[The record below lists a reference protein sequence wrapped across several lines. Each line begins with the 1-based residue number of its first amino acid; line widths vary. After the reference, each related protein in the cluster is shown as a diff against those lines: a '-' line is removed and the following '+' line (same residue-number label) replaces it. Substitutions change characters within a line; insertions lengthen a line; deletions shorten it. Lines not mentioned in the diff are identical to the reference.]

1 MPGAAS
7 SHGLI
12 WMILRRIG
20 VALVLALVVSFLVY
34 AATTVLP
41 GDVAAAVLGRNATP
55 EAVTALREQLGLGDP
70 FLQRYLA
77 WLGDLVRGDLGTSLA
92 GTRMPVSEL
101 IATPVRNTAVLAG
114 VTLLLLVPLA
124 LLIGILSGVRQGRA
138 LDRAAAGVSLTLTA
152 VPEFVIGALLV
163 LALAVYVPV
172 LPAVS
177 LVSGDVNPLTV
188 PEFLVLPVVTLIIAG
203 AAYLIRI
210 VRISTIEAMATD
222 YVEAARLAGVP
233 ERRIVVRYAV
243 RNSLAPT
250 IQAVSATA
258 QWLLGGIFVVE
269 VLFAYP
275 GVGNALV
282 TAVQVRDVPVI
293 QAIAM
298 LLALAFILINLVAD
312 IATIL
317 VDPRLRTAA

>member
-1 MPGAAS
+1 MRGTTRQL
-7 SHGLI
+7 GLM
-12 WMILRRIG
+12 WMVLRRVG

-55 EAVTALREQLGLGDP
+55 EAVAALREQLGLGDP
-70 FLQRYLA
+70 FLARYAA
-77 WLGDLVRGDLGTSLA
+77 WLGGLAHGDLGTSLA
-92 GTRMPVSEL
+92 GTRMPVWDL
-101 IATPVRNTAVLAG
+101 ISTPLRNTAVLAAA
-114 VTLLLLVPLA
+114 TLILLVPLSLA
-124 LLIGILSGVRQGRA
+124 IGIASGVRQGHA
-138 LDRAAAGVSLTLTA
+138 FDRAAAGVSLTLTA
-152 VPEFVIGALLV
+152 VPEFVVGALLV
-163 LALAVYVPV
+163 LAFAVYLPV

-188 PEFLVLPVVTLIIAG
+188 SEFLVLPVATLVIAG

-210 VRISTIEAMATD
+210 VRISTIEAMTTD

-233 ERRIVVRYAV
+233 ERRVVFRYAV

-269 VLFAYP
+269 VLFAFP

-293 QAIAM
+293 QAVAM
-298 LLALAFILINLVAD
+298 LLALAFILINLIAD
-312 IATIL
+312 IVTIL

>member
-1 MPGAAS
+1 MAEAVRS
-7 SHGLI
+7 RGLL
-12 WMILRRIG
+12 WLVVRRVG
-20 VALVLALVVSFLVY
+20 VAVALALVISFLVY

-41 GDVAAAVLGRNATP
+41 GDVAAAVLGRNASP
-55 EAVTALREQLGLGDP
+55 EAVAALRDQLGLAQP
-70 FLQRYLA
+70 FLQRYLG

-101 IATPVRNTAVLAG
+101 IATPARNTVVLAG
-114 VTLLLLVPLA
+114 ATLLILIPLA
-124 LLIGILSGVRQGRA
+124 LVIGVLSGVRQGRA

-152 VPEFVIGALLV
+152 VPEFVVGALLV
-163 LALAVYVPV
+163 IAFAVYLPV

-177 LVSGDVNPLTV
+177 LVSGDVHPLSV
-188 PEFLVLPVVTLIIAG
+188 PEFLVLPVVTLVIAG

-210 VRISTIEAMATD
+210 VRVSTIEAMTTD

-233 ERRIVVRYAV
+233 ERRVVLRYAV

-250 IQAVSATA
+250 IQAVAATA
-258 QWLLGGIFVVE
+258 QWLLGGVFVVE

-275 GVGNALV
+275 GIGNALV
-282 TAVQVRDVPVI
+282 AAVQVRDIPVI
-293 QAIAM
+293 QAVAM

-312 IATIL
+312 ILTIL
-317 VDPRLRTAA
+317 ADPRLRTAA